1 MGSDNAAQIK
11 QWKDWKKILKKI
23 AIAIYPR
30 ATHPLNEVEKMLG
43 KYSNKIDEENHEDLM
58 RLDTPCFT
66 FINGPMN
73 DISSSEI
80 RRKNS

>member
-1 MGSDNAAQIK
+1 
-11 QWKDWKKILKKI
+11 
-23 AIAIYPR
+23 
-30 ATHPLNEVEKMLG
+30 MLG

-80 RRKNS
+80 RSRNK